1 MTICHIFIWESNK
14 SVRFFKLTK
23 GFEMAIIIKNAESL
37 FEKFENSIGDWAEKI
52 F

>member
-1 MTICHIFIWESNK
+1 MTICHIFTSNVNK
-14 SVRFFKLTK
+14 SVIFSNLTK

-37 FEKFENSIGDWAEKI
+37 FERFENSIGNWAEKI